1 MSSFKWS
8 SGAENILEVQDLK
21 TRFHTQD
28 GTVHAVNGVSFD
40 LHEGEMLGIVG
51 ESGSG
56 KSVTMMSL
64 LQLIPIP
71 PGEIVSGTAV
81 FNDIDLL
88 KMDAEQIRRIRGGQ
102 IGFIFQDPMTS
113 LNPVLPI
120 GHQIVESLMT
130 HTDMTKNE
138 ARQRAAELLNLVGIP
153 MAESRLSDYPHQFS
167 GGMRQRV
174 MIAIALACSPKILI
188 ADEPTT
194 ALDVTIQAQIVDIV
208 RRLREEIGMS
218 IIWIT
223 HDLGVVAGLVDRVMV
238 MYGGFI
244 VERSEVK
251 DLYAHPQHPYT
262 QGLLGALP
270 RLDVERATHLTNIKG
285 HPPDLLV
292 APASCPFAPRCPF
305 AYERCL
311 EENPPLVQTTK
322 GHEVAC
328 WWDTEKGEPRYEH

>member
-1 MSSFKWS
+1 MSSLSWS
-8 SGAENILEVQDLK
+8 VDTPKVLDVSDLK

-40 LHEGEMLGIVG
+40 LAEGEMLGVVG

-71 PGEIVSGTAV
+71 PGEIVSGKAL
-81 FNDIDLL
+81 FDKRDLL
-88 KMDAEQIRRIRGGQ
+88 AMESNEIRRIRGAQ

-113 LNPVLPI
+113 LNPVLTI
-120 GHQIVESLMT
+120 GRQITEPLRVHL
-130 HTDMTKNE
+130 DMSKEQAN
-138 ARQRAAELLNLVGIP
+138 RRAAELLDLVGIP
-153 MAESRLSDYPHQFS
+153 MAAGRLNEYPHQFS

-174 MIAIALACSPKILI
+174 MIAIALACSPQILI

-208 RRLREEIGMS
+208 RRLREELRMS

-223 HDLGVVAGLVDRVMV
+223 HDLGVIAGLADRVLV

-244 VERSEVK
+244 VEQAAVK
-251 DLYAHPQHPYT
+251 ELYGNPQHPYT
-262 QGLLGALP
+262 RGLLGSLP
-270 RLDVERATHLTNIKG
+270 RLDAERAVRLVNITG
-285 HPPDLLV
+285 HPPDLLN
-292 APASCPFAPRCPF
+292 APSGCPFAPRCPYAF
-305 AYERCL
+305 ERCL
-311 EENPPLVQTTK
+311 EENPTLIPVTT
-322 GHEVAC
+322 GHEIAC
-328 WWDTEKGEPRYEH
+328 WWDMDSKEARNDR